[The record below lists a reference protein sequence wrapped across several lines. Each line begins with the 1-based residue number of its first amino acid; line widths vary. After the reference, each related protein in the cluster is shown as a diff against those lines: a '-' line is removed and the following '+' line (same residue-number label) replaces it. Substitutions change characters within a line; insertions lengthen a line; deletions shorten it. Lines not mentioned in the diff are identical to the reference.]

1 VFAKSGK
8 SLIDGVVYNLIDEM
22 VQTTDIGTADIHGR
36 ALAHRGEP
44 LENDNVRRIVIVG
57 HLYMISLGKKHLKGR
72 SFYRIVDLFF
82 KIARSKRAHSEKY
95 LFFTI
100 ISVKSILIG

>member
-36 ALAHRGEP
+36 ALTHRGES
-44 LENDNVRRIVIVG
+44 LENGDVRRIVIVG
-57 HLYMISLGKKHLKGR
+57 H
-72 SFYRIVDLFF
+72 
-82 KIARSKRAHSEKY
+82 
-95 LFFTI
+95 
-100 ISVKSILIG
+100 